1 MGEAKTFRGQI
12 VDKGLIALAANNLK
26 LRNILLFESN
36 FKRFAE
42 LSLQDPLG
50 LLNKLSI
57 SFEIGEAAVEDQLIR
72 VFRVYVDLGVRI
84 VKQPSQEG
92 QEPDPVFQIEATFQV
107 DYELTGDV
115 EENALKEF
123 AEYNAVHNAWP
134 FWRQFVFSTAK
145 QADLPCP
152 DIPLRTECL
161 QLGGLTETANLE
173 S

>member
-42 LSLQDPLG
+42 LDLQDTLG
-50 LLNKLSI
+50 LLNKFTVRL
-57 SFEIGEAAVEDQLIR
+57 EIGEATVEDQLIR
-72 VFRVYVDLGVRI
+72 VFRVYVELGVRI

-92 QEPDPVFQIEATFQV
+92 QEPDPVFQIEATFQI

-134 FWRQFVFSTAK
+134 FWRQFVFSTAN
-145 QADLPCP
+145 QAGLPCP
-152 DIPLRTECL
+152 DVPLRTECL
-161 QLGGLTETANLE
+161 QKADITETANME